1 MKHHKNGRYHDH
13 SIDGFRIRF
22 SSDLH
27 DNLKM
32 SISFTDLAVGV
43 SSDEWE

>member
-1 MKHHKNGRYHDH
+1 MKNELTNPTVDEASQER
-13 SIDGFRIRF
+13 
-22 SSDLH
+22 DLH

-43 SSDEWE
+43 SLRSDF